1 MQLWKIIE
9 KKYQEEFVWGI
20 SLWGISLPVLFFVN
34 FFTYYFPFVYSK
46 FLEHIF
52 FATKNGSGDG
62 GSGGGGDGGQRRW
75 CYPCLLSVSTTLYI
89 HSILKMTIAFIF
101 NLLIYSNVYNF

>member
-1 MQLWKIIE
+1 MRDITSCVVFCQFFHL
-9 KKYQEEFVWGI
+9 
-20 SLWGISLPVLFFVN
+20 LLPFCVLQIFG
-34 FFTYYFPFVYSK
+34 T
-46 FLEHIF
+46 HF

-75 CYPCLLSVSTTLYI
+75 CYPCPLSVSTTLYI